1 MKYTLALDCCSEVKD
16 NDEYSS
22 LKEALYA
29 AWHLSANTRENVNVW
44 SSDNET
50 RPVAYVHRAFEDQF
64 GVVHSRCAYL
74 INDYGGHAINIE
86 ELED

>member
-1 MKYTLALDCCSEVKD
+1 MTYTLTCCSEVKD
-16 NDEYSS
+16 TNEYSS
-22 LKEALYA
+22 LKDALYA
-29 AWHLSANTRENVNVW
+29 AWHLSANTCENVNVW
-44 SSDNET
+44 NSDDDT

-64 GVVHSRCAYL
+64 GGIHDRCAYL